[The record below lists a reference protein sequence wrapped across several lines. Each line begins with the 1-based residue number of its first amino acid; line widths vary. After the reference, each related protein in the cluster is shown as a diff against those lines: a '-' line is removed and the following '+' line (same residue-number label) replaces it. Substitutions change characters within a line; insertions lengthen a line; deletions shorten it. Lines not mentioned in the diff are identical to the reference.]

1 MRLSPHTYTVEGIWT
16 AHEKRNWSSERL
28 VSALCNITTAK
39 KFQSQDSNLVQSDS
53 KTCAVPARFWSLQL
67 PAPPKCS
74 FCMLEIEKEWWA
86 LCFSFL
92 GDCGSLLKP
101 PFSTTPRDWNGF
113 SRFLCLANSY
123 ISGVVRWQ
131 LMALKY
137 VWSPGRRPELT
148 VLCPG
153 LPGRCGPSQRGTL
166 DCILG
171 DQVGVQRR
179 KLFF

>member
-1 MRLSPHTYTVEGIWT
+1 MNSARK
-16 AHEKRNWSSERL
+16 EKRKLRE
-28 VSALCNITTAK
+28 VECIVQYHTAK
-39 KFQSQDSNLVQSDS
+39 KFQIQDSNLVQSDS

-74 FCMLEIEKEWWA
+74 FRMLEIEKEWWA

-101 PFSTTPRDWNGF
+101 RFLVHRGMGHGL
-113 SRFLCLANSY
+113 SRFLCLANAC

-131 LMALKY
+131 LMAVKY
-137 VWSPGRRPELT
+137 VWSPGRRPELR
-148 VLCPG
+148 VLGPG
-153 LPGRCGPSQRGTL
+153 LPGRCGPSQRGAL
-166 DCILG
+166 DCILS

-179 KLFF
+179 ELFFFKGRQQGSKI